1 MALAQTV
8 QSFSGPKAH
17 HPSPNI
23 ALGLSEFKRIANIMR
38 EDAGI
43 AMSEEKVNL
52 VHARLQKRLRALSLQ
67 SFKKYCLLVESKEGA
82 QERKIMLNALTTNLT
97 RFYREPHHFKHLLE
111 VSLPPLIQAAKDG
124 ARVRIWSAGSSTGE
138 EAYSIACIIHSL
150 FPDVARYN
158 VKILASDIDS
168 NVIRVGHE
176 GVYSR
181 SSVEKLPAK
190 VRERYFQ
197 EDDNDRNF
205 FQVADCIKSLISFRY
220 LNLNDEKWPMKGKF
234 DIIFCRNTVI
244 YFDEPTQATVWTKFK
259 NKLAPQSYLYIG
271 HSERLSGPDADAF
284 SKAGNTIYQL
294 KD

>member
-1 MALAQTV
+1 M
-8 QSFSGPKAH
+8 
-17 HPSPNI
+17 
-23 ALGLSEFKRIANIMR
+23 
-38 EDAGI
+38 
-43 AMSEEKVNL
+43 
-52 VHARLQKRLRALSLQ
+52 
-67 SFKKYCLLVESKEGA
+67 
-82 QERKIMLNALTTNLT
+82 
-97 RFYREPHHFKHLLE
+97 
-111 VSLPPLIQAAKDG
+111 IQAAKDG

-158 VKILASDIDS
+158 LKILASDIDS

-220 LNLNDEKWPMKGKF
+220 LNLNDEKWPMRGKF